1 MRTLFIFLSKLPLL
15 VLHVLGAIMG
25 WLVFL
30 ASPTYRKRLWDHAKN
45 AGLSSTETLASVA
58 QAGCMMAEI
67 PRLWLGKPLPF
78 QWQGDELAEQAYAA
92 GKGVIYLSPH
102 LGCFEIL
109 AQAWAL
115 RFSASHGPFTA
126 LFRPSRKAWM
136 ADLVSTSRNRPGLV
150 TVPTTPA
157 GVRQLIKALRQ
168 DHGVGLLPDQVPP
181 DGQGLWIPFFGRP
194 AYTMTLAVRLAQ
206 QTGATI
212 LVGWGERLPWG
223 RGFVIHVEPLNTEG
237 EQAALSEDVQAACLQ
252 VNQAMERVIL
262 KQRTQY
268 LWGYGRYK
276 QPRGTAA

>member
-1 MRTLFIFLSKLPLL
+1 MRTLFIILSKMPLV
-15 VLHVLGAIMG
+15 VLHVLGAMMG

-30 ASPTYRKRLWDHAKN
+30 ASPTYRKRLLDHAKN
-45 AGLSSTETLASVA
+45 AGLSRADALASVA

-67 PRLWLGKPLPF
+67 PRLWMGKPLPY
-78 QWQGDELAEQAYAA
+78 QWHGDELAVQAYAA

-115 RFSASHGPFTA
+115 RFSAMHGPFTA

-136 ADLVSTSRNRPGLV
+136 ADLVANSRNRPGLV

-157 GVRQLIKALRQ
+157 GVRQLIKALRHDQ
-168 DHGVGLLPDQVPP
+168 GVGLLPDQVPP
-181 DGQGLWIPFFGRP
+181 EGQGLWVPFFGRP

-223 RGFVIHVEPLNTEG
+223 RGFVLHVEPLITEG
-237 EQAALSEDVQAACLQ
+237 IQNTLSDDVQAACLQ

-276 QPRGTAA
+276 QPRSTAL